1 MIYVH
6 THTHTHTHTHKGFG
20 RDTNNENTNF
30 RLPETLSFQEIPVP
44 WPLQEFGY
52 YVPFPRDQ
60 AQALQQLLSL
70 KSARFIDPAA
80 KWFRLD
86 FTTFNPNVGM
96 FSYFEFTA
104 EFSNTGFVSTFFSNT
119 NIDAAPYQNVFR
131 DNVRLVLEILV
142 LVTVVA
148 NFGHE
153 WYHYHKS
160 HVDTG
165 VDLITY
171 FSDSYRCIA
180 LVHLFLMV
188 VVIAMWAIM
197 ALDPMRTGA
206 YDITPEG
213 LFHTNN
219 GNRIELGPVM
229 RMQDMYFI
237 INGVII
243 ILSTVRALMYLRFNT
258 QLSQLTETF
267 SNMAGTLLQFLLVWL
282 LNMVAFVLMAHLL
295 FGDRLPQFASF
306 IPGFN
311 EAIGIS
317 MGGADYFS
325 LMDANSWGAIL
336 FFFPFIFMQVFVFQ
350 NMVIAIILDGYT
362 DMKREHQRKAKSWM
376 KDVVNL
382 DPLMQL
388 FNGLLFFLRPFQSFM
403 PEQLRA
409 RFDHM
414 TKDGKKSEKFS
425 TY

>member
-1 MIYVH
+1 MAH
-6 THTHTHTHTHKGFG
+6 
-20 RDTNNENTNF
+20 
-30 RLPETLSFQEIPVP
+30 
-44 WPLQEFGY
+44 
-52 YVPFPRDQ
+52 
-60 AQALQQLLSL
+60 
-70 KSARFIDPAA
+70 
-80 KWFRLD
+80 
-86 FTTFNPNVGM
+86 
-96 FSYFEFTA
+96 
-104 EFSNTGFVSTFFSNT
+104 
-119 NIDAAPYQNVFR
+119 
-131 DNVRLVLEILV
+131 
-142 LVTVVA
+142 
-148 NFGHE
+148 
-153 WYHYHKS
+153 
-160 HVDTG
+160 
-165 VDLITY
+165 
-171 FSDSYRCIA
+171 FSDPYRCIA

-188 VVIAMWAIM
+188 VIIAMWATM
-197 ALDPMRTGA
+197 ASDPMRTGA

-258 QLSQLTETF
+258 QLSQLTDTF

-388 FNGLLFFLRPFQSFM
+388 FNGLLFFLRPFQGFM

-409 RFDHM
+409 KLDHV
-414 TKDGKKSEKFS
+414 TKAGKNPEKYS
-425 TY
+425 TC